1 MSRLPRVAFIVPTM
15 SIGGTEVQVLRLI
28 KGLRDDFEVTLICTR
43 EGGALIGDARRAGAY
58 VRMVYGR
65 GGWDFR
71 VERKLHRILLTH
83 TPHILHTFLF
93 GFDLWANRAA
103 RRAGVPVVLSS
114 CRELATW
121 KKRRHLM
128 MQRWANRYSDA
139 VIANSAAAADFAAQQ
154 EGMPRDHFRV
164 IYNGIPAEDY
174 VSRIDL
180 RQLRKRYRIPPGMKV
195 VGMVANFSPVKDHA
209 LFVRMAELMLQKDKN
224 LRFIFVGTGPLL
236 EQVYHMIER
245 RGIRTH
251 FDRII
256 TVSEM
261 ADVLAVFDVA
271 VLCSKVEGFPNAV
284 MEAMAA
290 GRPVVAPD
298 VGGVRELVRDG
309 DTGRLVTSR
318 DPRDWA
324 DAVEHLLEHHEE
336 AEAMGQRAAA
346 TVRRELTVDRMVNEY
361 RSLYHEFLRGKSLQ
375 RLTKPINHKTP
386 PDP

>member
-1 MSRLPRVAFIVPTM
+1 MSRLPRVAFVVPTM
-15 SIGGTEVQVLRLI
+15 SVGGTEVQVLRLI
-28 KGLRDDFEVTLICTR
+28 KGLHDEFEITLICMR

-71 VERKLHRILLTH
+71 AEWKLRRILHSH

-103 RRAGVPVVLSS
+103 RWAGVPVVLSS

-121 KKRRHLM
+121 KKKRHIA

-154 EGMPRDHFRV
+154 EGLARERYRV
-164 IYNGIPAEDY
+164 IYNGIPADDY

-180 RQLRKRYRIPPGMKV
+180 RQLRKRYRIPPGIRV
-195 VGMVANFSPVKDHA
+195 VGMVANFTPVKDHA
-209 LFVRMAELMLQKDKN
+209 LFVQMAERMLEKNDN
-224 LRFIFVGTGPLL
+224 LRFIFVGAGPLL
-236 EQVYHMIER
+236 GQVHHMIER

-271 VLCSKVEGFPNAV
+271 VLCSKMEGFPNAL

-309 DTGRLVTSR
+309 ETGRLVASR
-318 DPRDWA
+318 DPREWA
-324 DAVEHLLEHHEE
+324 AAVEHLLEHHEE

-346 TVRRELTVDRMVNEY
+346 YVRRELAVDRMINEY
-361 RSLYHEFLRGKSLQ
+361 RALYHEFLRGKSRRWPL
-375 RLTKPINHKTP
+375 RPMPHHTP